1 MGVVVGGGVGGGGGG
16 VEGVQLQ
23 LFCLGVVR
31 GGFRAL
37 EWSISEVGR
46 YGQDRTGS

>member
-1 MGVVVGGGVGGGGGG
+1 MGGEGGQDGGWMGGM
-16 VEGVQLQ
+16 GVQLQ

-31 GGFRAL
+31 GGFRAV